1 MKEEVQL
8 ALVKTCEQVAID
20 AYHWIGMGDKAK
32 IDLVAVEAIRTG
44 LNKLNV
50 CFEIVIGEGEID
62 DAPMLYEGERLGNMK
77 SEVHYDVAVD
87 PIECT
92 SSSAKGIAGAI
103 TVMALAQKGRLF
115 SAPDMYME
123 KIMVGPNGKGA
134 IDLTKSLE
142 ENIMSVAKKLGK
154 KLHEMTIIVL
164 DKPRH
169 TSIIQTLRS
178 KGIRVFTPPEGDVIG
193 GLQIAL
199 EKGNIDLLYGI
210 GGAPEGVISAV
221 ALKALGGEMNAKL
234 LFRSQVKGAT
244 PENEAISIQE
254 LKRCLSMGIDVD
266 SILTLDDLVGD
277 NEAVFIATGITNT
290 EVLQGVI
297 KQHNQKI
304 NTHSLLLTGKDNVA
318 QYIATEHSLTSF

>member
-1 MKEEVQL
+1 MKEEIQL

-20 AYHWIGMGDKAK
+20 AHHWIGMGDKAQ

-62 DAPMLYEGERLGNMK
+62 EAPMLYEGERLGNK
-77 SEVHYDVAVD
+77 QSDVCYDVAVD

-103 TVMALAQKGRLF
+103 TVMAIARKGKLF

-142 ENIMSVAKKLGK
+142 ENIMNVAEKLGK
-154 KLHEMTIIVL
+154 KLHEMTIIIL

-169 TSIIQTLRS
+169 TSIIQRLRN

-199 EKGNIDLLYGI
+199 GKGDIDLLYGI
-210 GGAPEGVISAV
+210 GGAPEGVISAA

-234 LFRSQVKGAT
+234 LVRSQVKGMT

-254 LKRCLSMGIDVD
+254 LNRCLRMGIDINRVL
-266 SILTLDDLVGD
+266 SLDDLVND
-277 NEAVFIATGITNT
+277 NEAVFVATGITNT
-290 EVLQGVI
+290 EVLQGVA
-297 KQHNQKI
+297 KQDNQKI
-304 NTHSLLLTGKDNVA
+304 NTYSLLITGKDNVV
-318 QYIATEHSLTSF
+318 QYIATEHSLTGV